1 MPWKRLSKSLI
12 VLICTCAMLIGIA
25 GCRARGGYDAV
36 NKADCLPDV
45 QMTDQNGKTMSLA
58 SLKGK
63 YNVIDFIY
71 TSCPGPCL
79 TLTSRMTNIARHLDP
94 RVATNINM
102 VSITIDPEHDT
113 PAQLLA
119 YSHAQGADKNGQIFL
134 TSSPEAIEKILSAF
148 NMRRERETDG
158 SITHVIGIFLVGPDG
173 RELKE
178 YGGDT
183 LTSEAVLA
191 DLQNIIKPG

>member
-1 MPWKRLSKSLI
+1 VPSRGSSKSVI
-12 VLICTCAMLIGIA
+12 ALICAGALVISIA

-45 QMTDQNGKTMSLA
+45 QMTDQFGKKMSLA

-63 YNVIDFIY
+63 YTVIDFIY

-79 TLTSRMTNIARHLDP
+79 TLTSRMTNIARHLNP
-94 RVATNINM
+94 RIASNVNM
-102 VSITIDPEHDT
+102 VSITIYPEHDT

-134 TSSPEAIEKILSAF
+134 TSSPESIEKILSAF
-148 NMRRERETDG
+148 DLRREKEPDG

-173 RELKE
+173 KELKE

-191 DLQNIIKPG
+191 DLQNIVKPG